1 MYMCTHICKPFCVYK
16 SKSTIQQNC
25 AMLCKLIYLALELSP
40 NVLYSSTC
48 IRNHL
53 PVWTSP
59 FRCEKVNA
67 LTLYPWIHQF
77 SNNKKSS
84 DQTRP
89 IRFPDVNPQSL
100 PLDSD
105 FSMVA
110 GDFVEVY
117 TDSGALELMEMQS
130 KFVNNS
136 LGY

>member
-1 MYMCTHICKPFCVYK
+1 M
-16 SKSTIQQNC
+16 S
-25 AMLCKLIYLALELSP
+25 LL
-40 NVLYSSTC
+40 
-48 IRNHL
+48 
-53 PVWTSP
+53 
-59 FRCEKVNA
+59 RCEEENA

-100 PLDSD
+100 PLNTD

-117 TDSGALELMEMQS
+117 SELGMLKLMWTLS
-130 KFVNNS
+130 DLLSNVKINLVDW
-136 LGY
+136 

>member
-1 MYMCTHICKPFCVYK
+1 MLHI
-16 SKSTIQQNC
+16 SWS
-25 AMLCKLIYLALELSP
+25 
-40 NVLYSSTC
+40 
-48 IRNHL
+48 R
-53 PVWTSP
+53 WTSS

-89 IRFPDVNPQSL
+89 IRFPDVNPQGL
-100 PLDSD
+100 PPTSD

-117 TDSGALELMEMQS
+117 SEPGMLEYELE
-130 KFVNNS
+130 
-136 LGY
+136 